1 MLKRILIPQLVY
13 LELFLHF
20 VYNYILLHSGDEFL
34 SAQNLL
40 DELIKTL
47 PFRVYGR
54 GAVLTLLREM
64 GFQVKNK
71 TPIEVIDIFRD
82 DNSGE
87 LVCKLTP
94 DGTGELTA
102 ALTNLKLDIKHPL
115 YQKVKNYQAEVSEAL
130 GKIDEEDTR
139 QTSIDQ
145 EDRGGFRVGNL
156 YKNK

>member
-1 MLKRILIPQLVY
+1 M
-13 LELFLHF
+13 
-20 VYNYILLHSGDEFL
+20 
-34 SAQNLL
+34 
-40 DELIKTL
+40 DELLKFL
-47 PFRVYGR
+47 PIRVYGR
-54 GAVLTLLREM
+54 GAVLALLREM
-64 GFQVKNK
+64 WFQVKNK
-71 TPIEVIDIFRD
+71 TPLEVTDIYRD

-94 DGTGELTA
+94 DGKGDFTA

-115 YQKVKNYQAEVSEAL
+115 YQKVKNYQIEVSEAL
-130 GKIDEEDTR
+130 GKLDEEDTR

>member
-1 MLKRILIPQLVY
+1 M
-13 LELFLHF
+13 
-20 VYNYILLHSGDEFL
+20 
-34 SAQNLL
+34 SAQALM
-40 DELIKTL
+40 DELLQCL
-47 PFRVYGR
+47 PLRVYGR

-64 GFQVKNK
+64 GFQIKNK
-71 TPIEVIDIFRD
+71 TPLEVTDIYRD

-94 DGTGELTA
+94 DGKGEFTA

-130 GKIDEEDTR
+130 GKQDEEDTR
-139 QTSIDQ
+139 QTRIEK
-145 EDRGGFRVGNL
+145 EDRSGFRVGSL